1 MKWNERKGK
10 EREGKKWMNEW
21 LNEWMKWMNEMNEW
35 MKWNEMKSS
44 KSAPRLTVFN
54 MFKWKS
60 GSLCSLV
67 HSLPTSS
74 SKSSRRPTVV
84 FNIFNWKS
92 GSLCSLVHS
101 FPTSSSKSSRRPTVA
116 SNIFNWKASSRYSFV
131 HSLPISS
138 SKSAPRPTVVLTCW
152 SGKRALATV
161 LFAFCRPHLPKVLR
175 DQQLF
180 QHVEVESELSL
191 QSCLHVADLIFQK
204 CPETDCFFN
213 IFTWKCYSR
222 YSLVHFLSTTFPDR
236 AAHQRQ
242 KQTLLWRPRQPFYP
256 KKCRVSRPRVFSSLI
271 SHTSQPC
278 RMMWL
283 PWWLKWPS
291 WWDSLTI
298 VRNSE
303 VSQLDFLWPCFDH
316 GTYYNAVK

>member
-1 MKWNERKGK
+1 
-10 EREGKKWMNEW
+10 MN
-21 LNEWMKWMNEMNEW
+21 
-35 MKWNEMKSS
+35 KWNEMKSS

-101 FPTSSSKSSRRPTVA
+101 LPTSSSKSSRRPTVV

-204 CPETDCFFN
+204 CPETDCFLTFSHGDVTLATVLCTFCRPLSPIEPRTRGKN
-213 IFTWKCYSR
+213 RPSFGDQGSHFTRKNAW
-222 YSLVHFLSTTFPDR
+222 
-236 AAHQRQ
+236 
-242 KQTLLWRPRQPFYP
+242 
-256 KKCRVSRPRVFSSLI
+256 VSRPRAFSSLI